1 MSFSLH
7 PGVASLHS
15 RDSEITRL
23 LDRARTAGITVKVQN
38 GVYNNWGG
46 FLTSEDVR
54 GLPIEIVG
62 PNLIY
67 KNGACV
73 RLFTTVQIHGDRH
86 C

>member
-1 MSFSLH
+1 M
-7 PGVASLHS
+7 
-15 RDSEITRL
+15 
-23 LDRARTAGITVKVQN
+23 KVQN

-46 FLTSEDVR
+46 FVTSEDVR

>member
-1 MSFSLH
+1 M
-7 PGVASLHS
+7 ASLRG

-23 LDRARTAGITVKVQN
+23 LDRARTAGITVKVQK

-46 FLTSEDVR
+46 FVTNEDVR
-54 GLPIEIVG
+54 SLPIEIAG

-73 RLFTTVQIHGDRH
+73 RLHDGADHGDRH
-86 C
+86 CKRLRLS